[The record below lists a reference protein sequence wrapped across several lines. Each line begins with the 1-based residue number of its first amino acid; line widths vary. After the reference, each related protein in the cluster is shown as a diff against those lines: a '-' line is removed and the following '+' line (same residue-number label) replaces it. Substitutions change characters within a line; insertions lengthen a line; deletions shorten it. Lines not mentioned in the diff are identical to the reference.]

1 MDTLSSAW
9 GTLYEPP
16 ATPTSRK
23 SHAHG
28 CWRPWWACLD
38 CLAAIVLVETK
49 SLIVHRAA
57 SAILALEKASR
68 QQQRNYASH
77 RGGDSL
83 ERQAFA
89 SATADDSM
97 LVCSGVDADVCVVRT
112 ERSAS
117 AAQTRRNGMPMAV
130 HEATRTATSE
140 VHLRGANGALVAASP
155 GHTGSKVTGEELCWE
170 KSCSGGYLRFT
181 YARYTLLVLPPP
193 ISYQARPRTS
203 AAQER

>member
-1 MDTLSSAW
+1 MV
-9 GTLYEPP
+9 GM
-16 ATPTSRK
+16 R
-23 SHAHG
+23 
-28 CWRPWWACLD
+28 LD

-68 QQQRNYASH
+68 QQQRNSARKGGERREQVSFYRADSWQVAVAGRAGETVHASH

-155 GHTGSKVTGEELCWE
+155 GHTGSKVTGEELCWVTP
-170 KSCSGGYLRFT
+170 F
-181 YARYTLLVLPPP
+181 
-193 ISYQARPRTS
+193 RP
-203 AAQER
+203 